1 MMKIETI
8 VVGPLQVNCYLLIC
22 EQTGEAAVI
31 DPGADGQRVVIA
43 IEELGC
49 KVVAIINTHGH
60 FDHIGSNR
68 RLKEVTGAPLM
79 LHAADVELLR
89 KAQMHAAV
97 YGLSAEPSP
106 MPDRLLN
113 EGDTIAIGN
122 LSLEVLHLPGHSPG
136 GIGLKIDGH
145 VFVGD
150 VLFAGS
156 VGRTD
161 LPGGDFDLMASAIR
175 TKLYTLD
182 DETQVHPGHGP
193 DTSIGREKLHN
204 EFVRA
209 GD

>member
-1 MMKIETI
+1 MRIETI
-8 VVGPLQVNCYLLIC
+8 VVGPLQVNCYLVIC
-22 EQTGEAAVI
+22 EETSQAAVI
-31 DPGADGQRVVIA
+31 DPGADGQKVIIA

-49 KVVAIINTHGH
+49 QVAAIINTHGH
-60 FDHIGSNR
+60 FDHVGANR

-79 LHAADVELLR
+79 LHANDVELLR

-113 EGDTIAIGN
+113 DGDKVDVGK
-122 LSLEVLHLPGHSPG
+122 LQLEVVHLPGHSPG

-145 VFVGD
+145 VFAGD
-150 VLFAGS
+150 TLFAGS

-161 LPGGDFDLMASAIR
+161 LPGGDFDLMAKAIR
-175 TKLYTLD
+175 EKLYCLD
-182 DETQVHPGHGP
+182 DATAVHPGHGP
-193 DTSIGREKLHN
+193 DTTIGREKIAN

-209 GD
+209 